1 MSLQLPPLS
10 LKLCTYKE
18 KKKENLNNFI
28 LRNVRFKLIYILG
41 EMWMNWTGTV
51 IHLSH

>member
-10 LKLCTYKE
+10 LKLYTYK
-18 KKKENLNNFI
+18 KQIKI
-28 LRNVRFKLIYILG
+28 NVSYEMLVSSLFTYKG